1 MLGEDEIYIP
11 IFNGAK
17 YLVVSN
23 IGAKKK
29 ELFHTLKSGIVWEF
43 EKSSRLIAQLNE
55 DQLTWAYNRQF
66 LEAFWKEHTSQNMKK
81 SGKKFITLGID
92 LDGFKEINDRLGHD
106 VWDKALIVAT
116 EILQKVFWRGIDYV
130 CRVSGDEFVVIIDA
144 TMWEESAI
152 DTNITTLS
160 GKIKEWLRSKG
171 NTWIPREK
179 MIENPPKIGMSIW
192 VGFMNSEIS
201 LEKAVIDA
209 DMDML
214 RKKPE
219 LWGVLRIARKL
230 KDIKDL
236 WLIPIVLDDLK
247 NIPWIQ
253 EFPEDDKS
261 RVSEII
267 DELSQIFERNSKKKQ
282 YWKN

>member
-1 MLGEDEIYIP
+1 
-11 IFNGAK
+11 
-17 YLVVSN
+17 
-23 IGAKKK
+23 
-29 ELFHTLKSGIVWEF
+29 
-43 EKSSRLIAQLNE
+43 
-55 DQLTWAYNRQF
+55 
-66 LEAFWKEHTSQNMKK
+66 MKK